1 MFAFSRNHEERWE
14 ASMLPEII
22 LLRLEIALR
31 VMDEAGPVAA
41 PRFVPLARG
50 VKPQFKR
57 KLAAV

>member
-1 MFAFSRNHEERWE
+1 MRQCWE
-14 ASMLPEII
+14 ASMLAEII

-31 VMDEAGPVAA
+31 AMDEAGPVAA
-41 PRFVPLARG
+41 AARFVPLARG